1 MACLLLTTFVKA
13 QDYGINHA
21 HAHNDYL
28 HEVPFYQA
36 FGLGFGSIE
45 VDVFLVN
52 HELMVAHTP
61 EEITPNRT
69 FQQLYLNPILKEIA
83 LNKAGIRPFQLL
95 IDLKNQGEETLRLL
109 QSQLLPYRAYFDRK
123 NNPNA
128 IQIVISGDRPTPSVW
143 SSFDDIF
150 YFDGRFDETYPQA
163 LQWRVPLISDSF
175 GRYSRWNGLG
185 KLPANESAKVQNAIT
200 KAHQQGKKIRFW
212 ASPDTRTS
220 YQTFIQ
226 LGVDWLGTDQLT
238 QLSEYLQKRPANL
251 VATHAAYALYQPS
264 YQTDASPKK
273 VKNIILL
280 IGDGMGLAQQYA
292 GFTANHGQ
300 LNLFQMRNI
309 GLSKTNSADNYH
321 TDSAAGAT
329 AIATGQKTNNR
340 YIGVNTKGDSLAT
353 IPEILVTKGIKSGL
367 VVSESIT
374 GATPASF
381 YAHQPERSWD
391 RFIFEDLCKSP
402 ISLSIGAGR
411 SLLND
416 SLVQASKN
424 SRLFF
429 NTLQEIPA
437 KLSAKNISVLV
448 EEAEVR
454 PKLKGRGNYLAEA
467 FDKAVGYL
475 KQSPKGFFLM
485 LEGSQ
490 IDHGGHGN
498 QLPFIVEEMLD
509 FDQVIGKALAFADED
524 KETLVVV
531 TADHETGGLTLH
543 DGDFAQ
549 GKVEGAFATP
559 DHTAT
564 PVMVFAYGPQA
575 QRFAGFYE
583 NTAIFKQL
591 LESLR

>member
-1 MACLLLTTFVKA
+1 MACLLLATFVKA
-13 QDYGINHA
+13 QDYGIDHA

-28 HEVPFYQA
+28 HEIPFYQA

-52 HELMVAHTP
+52 QELMVAHTP
-61 EEITPNRT
+61 EEIKPTRT
-69 FQQLYLNPILKEIA
+69 FQQLYLAPILKEIS
-83 LNKAGIRPFQLL
+83 LHPAGIRPFQLL
-95 IDLKNQGEETLRLL
+95 IDLKNNGGESLRLL
-109 QSQLLPYRAYFDRK
+109 QTQLAPFRTYFDRK

-128 IQIVISGDRPTPSVW
+128 IQIVISGDRPAPSSW
-143 SSFDDIF
+143 HSFDEIF
-150 YFDGRFDETYPQA
+150 YFDGRFNENYPTDV
-163 LQWRVPLISDSF
+163 QWRVPLISDSF
-175 GRYSRWNGLG
+175 ARYSRWNGLG
-185 KLPANESAKVQNAIT
+185 KLPANEMTKVQNAIA
-200 KAHQQGKKIRFW
+200 KAHQQDKKVRFW
-212 ASPDTRTS
+212 GSPDTRTS

-226 LGVDWLGTDQLT
+226 LGVDWLGTDHLH
-238 QLSEYLQKRPANL
+238 QLSDYLQKRPANL
-251 VATHAAYALYQPS
+251 VATHDSYALYQPS
-264 YQTDASPKK
+264 YKTDASPKK

-340 YIGVNTKGDSLAT
+340 YIGVNTQGDSLAT
-353 IPEILVTKGIKSGL
+353 IPEILLTKGIKSGL

-402 ISLSIGAGR
+402 IALSIGAGR

-424 SRLFF
+424 NRLFF

-437 KLSAKNISVLV
+437 KIADKNISILV
-448 EEAEVR
+448 DEMAVR
-454 PKLKGRGNYLAEA
+454 PKLKGRGNYLSEA

-490 IDHGGHGN
+490 IDHGGHNN

-509 FDQVIGKALAFADED
+509 FDQVIGKALAFADQD
-524 KETLVVV
+524 GETLVLV

-543 DGDFAQ
+543 DGNFEQ

-583 NTAIFKQL
+583 NTAIFKKL